1 MANKQFL
8 KGFAFSNLAGSR
20 FSNFLRLVSTYPVDR
35 KFMVRALL
43 NGLISFLLSLLI
55 LGDQFVWLM
64 VKNKLRKIP
73 PPLFAL
79 GHWRSGTTHL
89 HNLLCLDERAGY
101 TTTFQTVF
109 PNHLFGFHKPL
120 IWLMRLLMPKT
131 RPVDNVPLDPNYPQ
145 EEEFGLANVF
155 SMGYYNWWY
164 FPKNWDDMI
173 RQYLSLE
180 NLDRKRRE
188 KWKATYRT
196 FIQRALIRAGKTWY
210 VSKNPPN
217 TARIKVLLEMFPDAR
232 FVYIHRNPY
241 EVFVSSQRFFSAIL
255 QPLQLQEI
263 DEAAMNQ
270 KILKAYCNLL
280 DAYEAQKHLIPKNRL
295 IEMAYAPFMENE
307 LSYLRLIYTQLEIKI
322 PEGLAAKWERVL
334 AGKKHVAKAYSF
346 PPEIINLVNN
356 ALGERIE
363 NMGYER
369 L

>member
-35 KFMVRALL
+35 KFMGRALL

-241 EVFVSSQRFFSAIL
+241 EVFVSTQRFFKAIL
-255 QPLQLQEI
+255 TPLQLQEI
-263 DEAAMNQ
+263 SDAEFNQ
-270 KILKAYCNLL
+270 NILKAYTLL
-280 DAYEAQKHLIPKNRL
+280 WDTYQEQKALIPKNRL
-295 IEMAYAPFMENE
+295 VEIKYAPFMQNE
-307 LSYLRLIYTQLEIKI
+307 LRYLKFIYKQLEIELPADLVKS
-322 PEGLAAKWERVL
+322 WEEAIKNNSHTLKTYEFERETI
-334 AGKKHVAKAYSF
+334 A
-346 PPEIINLVNN
+346 LVNE
-356 ALGERIE
+356 ALGDRIE
-363 NMGYER
+363 KMGYPK